1 MKQPMIGIYLQGCT
15 MTESICVAVL
25 GHGPLFDNA
34 TIEELQSES
43 NEHYWKRND
52 MNKQTKLW

>member
-1 MKQPMIGIYLQGCT
+1 
-15 MTESICVAVL
+15 MTESICVAIL

-52 MNKQTKLW
+52 MDEQMRLW